1 MTDWKQKIEALI
13 AKEKMGADYAE
24 YDDIR
29 QFHREQQKIL
39 QALLDEFE
47 RLKAELEKE
56 KRMTKTALR
65 MPFMQSTPR
74 GWKFIPEDEDEK

>member
-1 MTDWKQKIEALI
+1 MSDLVKRLRKWYQETGAPSYKEAADEIE
-13 AKEKMGADYAE
+13 
-24 YDDIR
+24 R
-29 QFHREQQKIL
+29 L
-39 QALLDEFE
+39 QTEIE